1 MLSTIRGTIGEL
13 TGGKKGKKE
22 EEEKEEEEENEEGG
36 NSVGVF
42 EVNQSTR
49 AFQKESG

>member
-1 MLSTIRGTIGEL
+1 MRGAIGEL
-13 TGGKKGKKE
+13 TGGSRKR
-22 EEEKEEEEENEEGG
+22 EEEKEEEQENHV
-36 NSVGVF
+36 SVF